1 MSRASSLHSA
11 VNCARLLSNPQPNII
26 SSSCKAGSSFSLV
39 ATLDQWRQF
48 PSVAIGKR
56 RESPA
61 KRPGRLIPKNTK
73 VSFVGEVIGDIRYL
87 RVTLF
92 DGARKDS
99 YGISIEETMKSK

>member
-1 MSRASSLHSA
+1 MER
-11 VNCARLLSNPQPNII
+11 VDQLSP
-26 SSSCKAGSSFSLV
+26 
-39 ATLDQWRQF
+39 F
-48 PSVAIGKR
+48 PSLAIEKSR